1 VQDGYGY
8 RGGWTVRW
16 RRGRDA
22 MGGKK
27 LGEVVLYLQGGIK
40 SGQSRVSEVDAP
52 LRSFRVLEQQEI
64 CCRICRGESSNG
76 GGVCRWCSVAPC
88 QLLKAARRTHRHP
101 ILQYPPPRDSTSS
114 KPHGKPGM
122 MISDSRNDQNE
133 YRAVRT

>member
-27 LGEVVLYLQGGIK
+27 VREVVLYLQGGIK

-76 GGVCRWCSVAPC
+76 GGCLPLVLVGPLSVA
-88 QLLKAARRTHRHP
+88 
-101 ILQYPPPRDSTSS
+101 
-114 KPHGKPGM
+114 
-122 MISDSRNDQNE
+122 
-133 YRAVRT
+133 